1 VPLDAL
7 EEERMLSIDL
17 QLPRGRQPTILFI
30 GAHSDDIE
38 IGCGGTVQE
47 LLRRYPRARV
57 HWVVLSG
64 EDGRDREAHASAR
77 RLLKQAYRPGNVI
90 VSNFRGSYFPAE
102 FAALKDFFETLKPIA
117 PDLVFSHCRE
127 ELHQDH
133 RVLGEL
139 TWNTFRNHVVLEYEI
154 PKFDGGLGSPSVFVP
169 LTRAM
174 VRFKV
179 QHLMKTFASQR
190 SRRWFT
196 PETFEGLMRL
206 RGIECN
212 APSGY
217 AEAFYSRKLVFGGE
231 APPTTPARA
240 GRGRRR

>member
-1 VPLDAL
+1 
-7 EEERMLSIDL
+7 MLSLDL
-17 QLPRGRQPTILFI
+17 QLPRRRPPVILFI

-47 LLRRYPRARV
+47 LLRRYPRAQV
-57 HWVVLSG
+57 HWVVLNG
-64 EDGRDREAHASAR
+64 EEIRDREASDSAR
-77 RLLKQAYRPGNVI
+77 LLLGRAFRAHNVRI
-90 VSNFRGSYFPAE
+90 ANFRGSYFPAE
-102 FAALKDFFETLKPIA
+102 FAAIKDYFETLKSIQ
-117 PDLVFSHCRE
+117 PDVVFTHCRE

-133 RVLGEL
+133 RVVGEI

-169 LTRAM
+169 LTAAM
-174 VRFKV
+174 VRRKV
-179 QHLMKTFASQR
+179 AHLMKVFATQR

-196 PETFEGLMRL
+196 PSTFEGLMRL

-217 AEAFYSRKLVFGGE
+217 AEAFYSRKLMFGGDD
-231 APPTTPARA
+231 TARA
-240 GRGRRR
+240 AGARPRRKRR

>member
-1 VPLDAL
+1 
-7 EEERMLSIDL
+7 MLSIDL
-17 QLPRGRQPTILFI
+17 NLPSGKPPTILFL

-47 LLRRYPRARV
+47 MLRRFPGARV
-57 HWVVLSG
+57 HWAVLSA
-64 EDGRDREAHASAR
+64 ENGRDNEAHASSKA
-77 RLLKQAYRPGNVI
+77 LLGRAYAPERIHVKD
-90 VSNFRGSYFPAE
+90 FRGSYFPAE
-102 FAALKDFFETLKPIA
+102 FSGIKDWIETLKPIR
-117 PDLVFSHCRE
+117 PDIVFSHCRE

-133 RVLGEL
+133 RVVGEL

-174 VRFKV
+174 VKRKV
-179 QHLMKTFASQR
+179 GHLMKMFPSQR
-190 SRRWFT
+190 ERSWFT

-217 AEAFYSRKLVFGGE
+217 AEAFYSRKLLFGGG
-231 APPTTPARA
+231 ANGAA
-240 GRGRRR
+240 RRR

>member
-1 VPLDAL
+1 
-7 EEERMLSIDL
+7 MLSIDL
-17 QLPRGRQPTILFI
+17 QLPRGRPPVILFI

-47 LLRRYPRARV
+47 MLRRFPRAEV
-57 HWVVLSG
+57 HWAVLSS

-77 RLLKQAYRPGNVI
+77 ALLGRAYQPERVY
-90 VSNFRGSYFPAE
+90 VKDFRGSYFPAE
-102 FAALKDFFETLKPIA
+102 FAGIKDWIETLKPIR
-117 PDLVFSHCRE
+117 PDIVFSHCRE

-133 RVLGEL
+133 RVVGEL

-154 PKFDGGLGSPSVFVP
+154 PKFDGGLGSPSVFIP

-174 VRFKV
+174 VRRKV
-179 QHLMKTFASQR
+179 AHLMKMFPSQR
-190 SRRWFT
+190 ARSWFT

-212 APSGY
+212 APEGY
-217 AEAFYSRKLVFGGE
+217 AEAFYSRKLVFGGD
-231 APPTTPARA
+231 APQSRS
-240 GRGRRR
+240 RRR